1 MYIRMK
7 QDIII
12 VSLLFFVIIFIS
24 LWFSCTPSYVPYSST
39 IFSSQARFEGF
50 STKRGVEYS
59 DTLNN
64 KALDGPVT
72 QYLITPTNGDAKAVS
87 GFQGV
92 GVFKPPDVAFAEK
105 LDIFSQA
112 EGSLTN
118 EGYGYNNSR
127 GSLLLDEN
135 MKMMLQ
141 TRGGNISRP
150 ATIGGSSV

>member
-1 MYIRMK
+1 MK
-7 QDIII
+7 DF
-12 VSLLFFVIIFIS
+12 LL
-24 LWFSCTPSYVPYSST
+24 
-39 IFSSQARFEGF
+39 
-50 STKRGVEYS
+50 KRVEYS